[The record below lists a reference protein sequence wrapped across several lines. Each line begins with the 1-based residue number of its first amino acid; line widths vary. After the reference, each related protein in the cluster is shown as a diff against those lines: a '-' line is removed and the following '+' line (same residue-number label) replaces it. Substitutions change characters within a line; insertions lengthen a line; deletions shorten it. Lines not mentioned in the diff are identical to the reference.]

1 MPQSGSTRRVAWCP
15 PNLARV
21 REANNYI
28 KAIFCRYVQDIT
40 IGLRVYR
47 GTKSSDFTL
56 AEKVIDVGND
66 RRRS

>member
-1 MPQSGSTRRVAWCP
+1 MNKYNNLMPQSGSTRRVAWCP

-28 KAIFCRYVQDIT
+28 KAIFCRYVQDIA

-47 GTKSSDFTL
+47 GT
-56 AEKVIDVGND
+56 
-66 RRRS
+66 